1 MARTFN
7 FFEKII
13 LVIGIIIVVL
23 GYFMIQKAFV
33 ASGNVTTWDSVS
45 TVFLW
50 IMVILLLI
58 ILAAN
63 ENVKEEL
70 KGIAI
75 NQMRELKLIKQ
86 ELRYLQ
92 TSRKK

>member
-1 MARTFN
+1 MMARNFN

-33 ASGNVTTWDSVS
+33 ASGSVTSWDSVS
-45 TVFLW
+45 TVFIW
-50 IMVILLLI
+50 ILVILLI
-58 ILAAN
+58 ILLAAN
-63 ENVKEEL
+63 ENMKEEL
-70 KGIAI
+70 KGISL
-75 NQMRELKLIKQ
+75 NQTRELKLIKQ

-92 TSRKK
+92 SKRK